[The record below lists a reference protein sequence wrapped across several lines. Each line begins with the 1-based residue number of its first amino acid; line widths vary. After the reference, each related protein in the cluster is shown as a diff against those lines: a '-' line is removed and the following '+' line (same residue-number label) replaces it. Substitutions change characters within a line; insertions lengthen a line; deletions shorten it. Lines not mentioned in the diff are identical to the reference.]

1 VLTQA
6 EPPVEPSSPRLV
18 LNLLLALFGGLLL
31 AVVVAL
37 LLELRDR
44 RVRTVDDLSARWT
57 CP

>member
-1 VLTQA
+1 
-6 EPPVEPSSPRLV
+6 V

-44 RVRTVDDLSARWT
+44 RVRTVQDLSRCWT
-57 CP
+57 CPSSA